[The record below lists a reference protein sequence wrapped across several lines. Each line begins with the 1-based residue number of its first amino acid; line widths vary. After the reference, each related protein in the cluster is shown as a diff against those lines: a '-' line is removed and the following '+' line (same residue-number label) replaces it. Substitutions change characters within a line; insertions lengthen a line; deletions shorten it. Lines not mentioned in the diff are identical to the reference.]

1 MQQLSHLKREKLY
14 WLSQLFGWLGFFIIQ
29 TAIASYFA
37 AFGWQVIAGYLN
49 ITVIGFILTHLY
61 RGYIKRKR
69 WLNLSLQNLAI
80 RIFLASV
87 LIAMLWAVIVLP
99 INAYYFPMEEDKPLT
114 LGIVVVITMNLSVVI
129 LSWSMIYFIFQLFVN
144 YKQSEVDKWQLEA
157 AVKDAEL
164 IALKSQVNPHF
175 IFNSLNN
182 IRSLVIENPE
192 KAREMITHLSGLLR
206 YSIQFN
212 NKEKVTLEDELEIVQ
227 NYLNLESIQF
237 EDRLRYKL
245 EVKPETLEM
254 MIPPMAVQLLVEN
267 AIKHGISN
275 LPEGGLINIK
285 SHLHNNELIVEV
297 INSGQLKEGIQ
308 GTGIGLKN
316 ASDRLKLLFG
326 KLSNLSIQNIN
337 DQFVSA
343 SFSIPLNNKV

>member
-29 TAIASYFA
+29 TAIPSYFA

-144 YKQSEVDKWQLEA
+144 Y
-157 AVKDAEL
+157 
-164 IALKSQVNPHF
+164 
-175 IFNSLNN
+175 
-182 IRSLVIENPE
+182 
-192 KAREMITHLSGLLR
+192 
-206 YSIQFN
+206 
-212 NKEKVTLEDELEIVQ
+212 
-227 NYLNLESIQF
+227 
-237 EDRLRYKL
+237 
-245 EVKPETLEM
+245 
-254 MIPPMAVQLLVEN
+254 
-267 AIKHGISN
+267 
-275 LPEGGLINIK
+275 
-285 SHLHNNELIVEV
+285 
-297 INSGQLKEGIQ
+297 
-308 GTGIGLKN
+308 
-316 ASDRLKLLFG
+316 
-326 KLSNLSIQNIN
+326 
-337 DQFVSA
+337 
-343 SFSIPLNNKV
+343 